1 MKDKILKTNVT
12 QAVESL
18 CKDLRAYSGESLV
31 CNLTIISKSTGA
43 ATEDDGDTLPD
54 WYKVRVVHTE
64 AVDQDDSIINQS
76 ARIYYGPDEYG
87 TEGIIKVQPYEEEE
101 GEKDGP

>member
-1 MKDKILKTNVT
+1 MKDNILKTNVT

-18 CKDLRAYSGESLV
+18 CKALRAYTSESLV
-31 CNLTIISKSTGA
+31 CTVTIISKSTLDPKSDEGV
-43 ATEDDGDTLPD
+43 LPD

-87 TEGIIKVQPYEEEE
+87 TEGIIKVLPYEEDEEE
-101 GEKDGP
+101 GGKDE